1 MSAASSEGRGPAAL
15 ATKGIRVID
24 RTLEFLEMT
33 IVAGSI
39 IIMAVLM
46 VTHVLGRMFFQMG
59 VPGRT
64 EVTEILLV
72 LITFVGVSYAVRR
85 ARHISMSAF
94 YDQLRG
100 MARKALIIFISLITG
115 GLLLYMAWEAAG
127 YVETTYQRQRS
138 TSALGIPLWMI
149 YLSMPIGFTLAGIQ
163 YWLTA
168 FRNLTTR
175 EVYRSFTELEGYDAV
190 PAQASAAEDVQ
201 VDTSS
206 KEDVSVEDAATS
218 ERDERDKP

>member
-1 MSAASSEGRGPAAL
+1 MSAASSKGTGPAAL
-15 ATKGIRVID
+15 ATKGIWIID

-33 IVAGSI
+33 IIAGSV
-39 IIMAVLM
+39 IIMAALM
-46 VTHVLGRMFFQMG
+46 VTHVLGRMLFEMG

-100 MARKALIIFISLITG
+100 MARKALIIFISLVTG

-138 TSALGIPLWMI
+138 TSALRIPLWMI

-168 FRNLTTR
+168 FRNLITR
-175 EVYRSFTELEGYDAV
+175 DVYRSFTELEGYDEIPVENASTDDV
-190 PAQASAAEDVQ
+190 PREE
-201 VDTSS
+201 SS
-206 KEDVSVEDAATS
+206 KEGVPVEES
-218 ERDERDKP
+218 SRHEQDKP